1 MPRPI
6 SIAAALAAAAAIAA
20 PAHAARVE
28 LTLDHGSSMI
38 PAAVK
43 MKDGQFALQAPYS
56 GLKFKA
62 VAYNDQGAA
71 VLKPDGY
78 SAAATVDLI
87 ARTPSGDKVVTSQ
100 TIYDTQVL
108 QFSTQY
114 LSEGTTYFARLNPS
128 PLGGV
133 AAATDSNAIPVRA
146 YLKNLPG
153 GYYSRLRNT
162 IRFSGFYS
170 RGGTVK
176 ARGAVKLL
184 VQRKTGRSWRTL
196 RTVTPRANNSWDV
209 TVGAGRAPA
218 AFRLRT
224 VPVAPRRFIAV
235 TDYKFCVATTAAVRN
250 RMCKAIGW
258 DPQMR

>member
-1 MPRPI
+1 MRRTLTTT
-6 SIAAALAAAAAIAA
+6 AALAALAATAVS
-20 PAHAARVE
+20 AHAAEVK
-28 LTLDHGSSMI
+28 LWIDYDSSMI
-38 PAAVK
+38 PAAIK
-43 MKDGQFALQAPYS
+43 MKDGQHALQAPYS

-62 VAYNDQGAA
+62 VATNDQGNA

-78 SAAATVDLI
+78 SAGATVDLI
-87 ARTPSGDKVVTSQ
+87 ARTPEGDKVVTSQ
-100 TIYDTQVL
+100 TIWDTQVL
-108 QFSTQY
+108 AFSTQY
-114 LSEGTTYFARLNPS
+114 LSQNTTYFARLNPS

-133 AAATDSNAIPVRA
+133 AAPADSAPVPVRA
-146 YLKNLPG
+146 FLKNLPT

-162 IRFSGFYS
+162 IQFSGFYS
-170 RGGTVK
+170 RGGTTK

-184 VQRKTGRSWRTL
+184 VQRKAGRSWRTL
-196 RTVTPRANNSWDV
+196 RTVVPNARNDWKV
-209 TVGAGRAPA
+209 TVSAGRAPA

-224 VPVAPRRFIAV
+224 VPVGPRRFIAM